1 MRSPKPRARVRAP
14 AENARPDSRVRNRRL
29 ECAPRS
35 SSRRSSRV
43 RTALKTLRR
52 LRGGWRPPESLLAD
66 ARPAGHWAM
75 ARQTGAAV
83 YQLAFQPGSS
93 SWTIA
98 GLLALHPT
106 ERWGLLFGDRWI
118 RLGEALG
125 EMPPVDTAEIMALA
139 EQWLLSR
146 ES

>member
-14 AENARPDSRVRNRRL
+14 AENARPDSRVRTRRL

-66 ARPAGHWAM
+66 ARQAGHGAM

-83 YQLAFQPGSS
+83 YQARFP
-93 SWTIA
+93 A
-98 GLLALHPT
+98 GQQLLD
-106 ERWGLLFGDRWI
+106 DR
-118 RLGEALG
+118 RPARAPSHRALG
-125 EMPPVDTAEIMALA
+125 AAVRRPVDQARRAVGRDAAGRHAEIMALA
-139 EQWLLSR
+139 EQ
-146 ES
+146 